1 MVASSASPSG
11 FSYAQAA
18 KGRSPATSTT
28 VQTPSAS
35 SNVTNGAVT
44 PAVDSFS
51 ELKTGGN
58 WADDVE
64 ATVAGKE
71 HAEVPKPT
79 EDVAKSVASSKESS
93 VARAKS
99 EEKTENSGVSSP
111 DLTMSGSAT
120 TKDDDSSRAPTHGSS
135 SDTTWETKSQEA
147 SEPAWIADR
156 KERQASSQ
164 KSDNTVKGDN
174 KSKELV
180 LPSPP
185 KPVLQEAPLPPVNI
199 WLKRAEAQKVKTVN
213 SHPSPSN
220 TADTPTTRPAPAK
233 ENQRPRAD
241 SRKKAMSV
249 GNIPR
254 TGEVPHSTNSEPR
267 KATKGAS
274 DVRVADLSRGA
285 QSAAVTATKPA
296 ARMNAQTR
304 SSLPNISNAPS
315 FAKEQGSWPTPEVA
329 QDHERKDLTDKESA
343 EKLSDEATPS
353 AKGRKKHEWE
363 KMVVTPTIRWEAQNA
378 RGADGQRPPGA
389 ERGGRGGTMR
399 GRGTFRGGASGG
411 PNGSARPAQRGS
423 GSLGDEEAS
432 PTWAHQRGR
441 TDTEDRQAMPPP
453 PKPNRASSESS
464 RREQKTEPR
473 RDRSVKGQGSNDA
486 QPETDGENLALRQG
500 EGSAVTNTWV
510 DTQSNLPRTKSPSH
524 INSAATEGKEEIRF
538 PEPIPRRSSV
548 GTQTDNPTRSG
559 QPPIRMVASEPRKEQ
574 RSYDSYKDS
583 NVNGMSRGAGKRG
596 GRGRGGA
603 REFTTNGHPGHAY
616 QNGDVASSPAYGVP
630 PSPSSYH
637 TSRGHHVAYP
647 GRGGFSRGNPRAHSI
662 PESYYGRYNNNA
674 YGPSQPPP
682 GQAYTPGMYDYNG
695 YPMSATPYQP
705 YIDHQYLMAM
715 VNLQLEYYFS
725 IDNLLK
731 DMFLRKNMDSQGFVF
746 LDLVASFNR
755 IKQLTQDRSLLKE
768 VCLASETIEIRV
780 GEDGKERLRR
790 HDGYEQFLLPVEQR
804 DPAAQNDGPK
814 QLQPPERSHLPAFGA
829 MPGRGLANAGFPGMQ
844 PRYDRRS
851 YDGSYPGMNGGPPQ
865 FTGFAG
871 VPEAQPYAEMMNGE
885 DTRGRAAKSPTQD
898 GQTPPMPQP
907 APNTDKD
914 AEPDAFPDDQVTI
927 LTVMVRVKKD
937 PPFLTE
943 ATRTFSNGSIDSRSI
958 FAELGKATGSEAAS
972 TPNGDSATANREGPP
987 QSSDSSKPRS
997 ARRTP
1002 ASEIYWAKEQ
1012 VAEPE
1017 SLPSDITSEPY
1028 TRLHYKALEQ
1038 RHHAAS
1044 GTCPYD
1050 LDVLYKFWSH
1060 FLLRNFNAKMY
1071 SEFHHYANEDRK
1083 TRHSLNGLS
1092 ALIKF
1097 YDQALHSHNTI
1108 RDRVVRDYVELVEH
1122 EPGGLEAAAFR
1133 QLRAA
1138 WRDGA
1143 LNLKNRKKLVD
1154 VVGSVLKV
1162 QLEGDG
1168 VSP

>member
-18 KGRSPATSTT
+18 KGRSPATSTA

-35 SNVTNGAVT
+35 SNVTNGAAS
-44 PAVDSFS
+44 PAIESFS
-51 ELKTGGN
+51 ELRTGGN

-64 ATVAGKE
+64 ATVAEKQ
-71 HAEVPKPT
+71 HAEVPKPA

-164 KSDNTVKGDN
+164 KSDNTVKGEN
-174 KSKELV
+174 KSKELS

-199 WLKRAEAQKVKTVN
+199 WLKRAEAQKVKTVT
-213 SHPSPSN
+213 SQPTTSN
-220 TADTPTTRPAPAK
+220 TADALATRPAAAK

-241 SRKKAMSV
+241 SRKKAMSM

-254 TGEVPHSTNSEPR
+254 TGEVPYSTNSEPR
-267 KATKGAS
+267 KAAKGAS
-274 DVRVADLSRGA
+274 DVRVTEVSRGA
-285 QSAAVTATKPA
+285 QSAAVTAATPA

-304 SSLPNISNAPS
+304 SSLPNIPNAPS
-315 FAKEQGSWPTPEVA
+315 FVKEQGSWPTPEVA
-329 QDHERKDLTDKESA
+329 QDHERKDVTDKEST

-389 ERGGRGGTMR
+389 ERGGRGGTVR

-423 GSLGDEEAS
+423 VSLGDEEGS
-432 PTWAHQRGR
+432 PTWAQQRGR

-453 PKPNRASSESS
+453 PKPNRVSSESS
-464 RREQKTEPR
+464 RREQKMESR
-473 RDRSVKGQGSNDA
+473 RDRSVKGQSSNDA
-486 QPETDGENLALRQG
+486 QPETDGENLASRQG
-500 EGSAVTNTWV
+500 EGSAATSTWV
-510 DTQSNLPRTKSPSH
+510 DTQSNLPRTNSPSH

-548 GTQTDNPTRSG
+548 GTQTDNPPRSG
-559 QPPIRMVASEPRKEQ
+559 PPPIRMVASEPRKEQ
-574 RSYDSYKDS
+574 RSYDSYKDT

-603 REFTTNGHPGHAY
+603 REFAANGHPGHAY

-630 PSPSSYH
+630 PSPSAYH
-637 TSRGHHVAYP
+637 PSRGHHVAYP

-695 YPMSATPYQP
+695 YPMSAMPYQP
-705 YIDHQYLMAM
+705 YMDHQYLMAM

-814 QLQPPERSHLPAFGA
+814 QLQPPERSHLPAFGP
-829 MPGRGLANAGFPGMQ
+829 MPGRGLANAGFSGMQ

-851 YDGSYPGMNGGPPQ
+851 HDGGFPAMNGGPPQ

-958 FAELGKATGSEAAS
+958 FAELEKATGSQAAS
-972 TPNGDSATANREGPP
+972 TPNGDNTTANGDGPP

-1083 TRHSLNGLS
+1083 TRQSLNGLS

-1122 EPGGLEAAAFR
+1122 EPAGLEAAAFR

-1154 VVGSVLKV
+1154 VVGTVLKGR
-1162 QLEGDG
+1162 LEGDG